1 MIDFFLKY
9 TSAGRNLYAVGGD
22 PQVASASGLN
32 TKLYK
37 MLAVTFSS
45 VMAGIGGIFLT
56 TRLLGPTLC
65 GRRCHS
71 HHLAYCGH
79 RHFLDGGK
87 GTAVGTLSGTV
98 LMYLLLNIM
107 SMFNIPVSIQSLV
120 RGLILLIIIVGERYV
135 ANRNRKI

>member
-1 MIDFFLKY
+1 M
-9 TSAGRNLYAVGGD
+9 
-22 PQVASASGLN
+22 ASASGLN

-56 TRLLGPTLC
+56 TPFRGQPLC

-79 RHFLDGGK
+79 RRHFLDGGK